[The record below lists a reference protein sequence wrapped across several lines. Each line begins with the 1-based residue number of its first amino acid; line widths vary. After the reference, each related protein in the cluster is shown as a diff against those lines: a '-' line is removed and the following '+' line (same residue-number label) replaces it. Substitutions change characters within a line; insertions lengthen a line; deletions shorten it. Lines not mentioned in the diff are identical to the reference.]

1 MFQRQSFLHS
11 VQDWLIYSLRFLLL
25 LPHKV
30 NGANAVLVDTQVFR
44 EQKAIRVKRE
54 IRENKDKQE
63 SLVNG
68 DSKVS
73 RELLAFRV
81 KRETKA
87 IRVVVVR
94 MERKEFKATR
104 VIRAT
109 KVLVEIRVCKEFR
122 ARRVT
127 RELRVKRETRATRE
141 IAVSKDFVVL
151 VVREV
156 KQE

>member
-44 EQKAIRVKRE
+44 EQKAIRVTRE
-54 IRENKDKQE
+54 IREKEDQQE
-63 SLVNG
+63 VNG
-68 DSKVS
+68 DSKAN
-73 RELLAFRV
+73 RELLVFGV

-87 IRVVVVR
+87 IRVVVVP
-94 MERKEFKATR
+94 ME
-104 VIRAT
+104 
-109 KVLVEIRVCKEFR
+109 CKEFR

-127 RELRVKRETRATRE
+127 RATVERRGYKEFKARRVTRDLQVRRATRE
-141 IAVSKDFVVL
+141 TREIAESKDFVVL
-151 VVREV
+151 LVREV

>member
-1 MFQRQSFLHS
+1 
-11 VQDWLIYSLRFLLL
+11 
-25 LPHKV
+25 V
-30 NGANAVLVDTQVFR
+30 NGVNEALVDTQVFR
-44 EQKAIRVKRE
+44 EPKAIRVKRE

-68 DSKVS
+68 DSKVG

-87 IRVVVVR
+87 IQVVVVL

-104 VIRAT
+104 VIRVIA
-109 KVLVEIRVCKEFR
+109 EIRVCKEFR

-127 RELRVKRETRATRE
+127 QELQVKRETRATRE

-151 VVREV
+151 VVREE

>member
-1 MFQRQSFLHS
+1 
-11 VQDWLIYSLRFLLL
+11 
-25 LPHKV
+25 
-30 NGANAVLVDTQVFR
+30 VDTQVFR

-73 RELLAFRV
+73 RELLAFRA
-81 KRETKA
+81 KKETKA
-87 IRVVVVR
+87 IRVVVVL
-94 MERKEFKATR
+94 MECKEFKATR
-104 VIRAT
+104 VT
-109 KVLVEIRVCKEFR
+109 KVIVEIRVCKEFR

-127 RELRVKRETRATRE
+127 QELQVKRETRETRE
-141 IAVSKDFVVL
+141 IAGSKDFAVL
-151 VVREV
+151 VVREE

>member
-11 VQDWLIYSLRFLLL
+11 VQGWLIYSLRFLLL
-25 LPHKV
+25 SPHKV
-30 NGANAVLVDTQVFR
+30 NEANGALVDTQVFR
-44 EQKAIRVKRE
+44 EPKAIRVNRE
-54 IRENKDKQE
+54 IAENKDKQE

-73 RELLAFRV
+73 RELLVFGV

-87 IRVVVVR
+87 IQVVVVL
-94 MERKEFKATR
+94 MESKEFKARR
-104 VIRAT
+104 VIRVIA
-109 KVLVEIRVCKEFR
+109 EIKVCKEFR

-127 RELRVKRETRATRE
+127 RELQVKGETRATRE

>member
-1 MFQRQSFLHS
+1 
-11 VQDWLIYSLRFLLL
+11 
-25 LPHKV
+25 V
-30 NGANAVLVDTQVFR
+30 NGVIAVLVDTQVFR
-44 EQKAIRVKRE
+44 ETKAIGVKRE

-73 RELLAFRV
+73 RELLVFRV

-87 IRVVVVR
+87 IRVVVVL
-94 MERKEFKATR
+94 ME
-104 VIRAT
+104 
-109 KVLVEIRVCKEFR
+109 CKEFR

-127 RELRVKRETRATRE
+127 RATVERRGCKEFKARRVTRDLQVRRATRE
-141 IAVSKDFVVL
+141 IAENKDFVVL
-151 VVREV
+151 LVREV

>member
-11 VQDWLIYSLRFLLL
+11 VQVWLIYSLRFLLL

-30 NGANAVLVDTQVFR
+30 NGANGALVDTQVFR
-44 EQKAIRVKRE
+44 EPKAIKVN
-54 IRENKDKQE
+54 RENKGKQE

-109 KVLVEIRVCKEFR
+109 KVIVEIRVCKEFK

-127 RELRVKRETRATRE
+127 RELQVKRETRATRE
-141 IAVSKDFVVL
+141 IAVSKDFAVL